1 MCIEQGQVHECRR
14 TYNEPKD
21 INNGALKDFLFA
33 QHFGKLTLLQ
43 QWTCRN
49 IEEQCSQTE
58 KYKKASGIKN
68 L

>member
-43 QWTCRN
+43 Q
-49 IEEQCSQTE
+49 
-58 KYKKASGIKN
+58 
-68 L
+68 